1 MNTVD
6 QAAARMRGLMP
17 EGINTYWQF
26 MSGAGGYETRQVVEP
41 WDGYRVGVTDCPKD
55 VYGEGRL
62 YTVTSALA
70 VKTLEAGG
78 KLLPPVLHREHGVRT
93 HKGLGLPLVLRF
105 FECLIGPD
113 ILGGKDYFLWMGHQ
127 IDPEQFRIENMIASM
142 GPDVSQRIASLF
154 FDPKSDLDRRPLF
167 LGQQV
172 EQIIKL
178 RGQGESLAN
187 YPELWAR
194 AEEILGGLAQLTGL
208 RSGWY
213 ILLRESL
220 LGEKGDRLAMDPF
233 AIKLLLELV
242 LEAGLESKK
251 HDGPSQAVVLEI
263 DTKRLFSQTGGG
275 RLYPVLFDNR
285 DPLKT
290 VPAVSI
296 GPEAVVR
303 VLAAN
308 PAALRSTVFEVV
320 SIEEL
325 DKKNFLGH
333 SRPSDFDVN
342 ELDPSNPCCSL
353 RYSLK
358 PDEQVQ
364 RWRDQRG
371 ALDSVSLVK
380 LWREHLMAGRIA
392 PLQPIYPGQ
401 FGSESLDQ
409 FLLHVFGPE
418 IITGDSDRDWDLY
431 GGAFSRFELS
441 RLVLPGII
449 KGH

>member
-1 MNTVD
+1 
-6 QAAARMRGLMP
+6 
-17 EGINTYWQF
+17 
-26 MSGAGGYETRQVVEP
+26 
-41 WDGYRVGVTDCPKD
+41 
-55 VYGEGRL
+55 
-62 YTVTSALA
+62 
-70 VKTLEAGG
+70 
-78 KLLPPVLHREHGVRT
+78 
-93 HKGLGLPLVLRF
+93 
-105 FECLIGPD
+105 
-113 ILGGKDYFLWMGHQ
+113 
-127 IDPEQFRIENMIASM
+127 
-142 GPDVSQRIASLF
+142 
-154 FDPKSDLDRRPLF
+154 
-167 LGQQV
+167 
-172 EQIIKL
+172 
-178 RGQGESLAN
+178 
-187 YPELWAR
+187 
-194 AEEILGGLAQLTGL
+194 
-208 RSGWY
+208 
-213 ILLRESL
+213 
-220 LGEKGDRLAMDPF
+220 
-233 AIKLLLELV
+233 
-242 LEAGLESKK
+242 
-251 HDGPSQAVVLEI
+251 
-263 DTKRLFSQTGGG
+263 
-275 RLYPVLFDNR
+275 
-285 DPLKT
+285 
-290 VPAVSI
+290 
-296 GPEAVVR
+296 
-303 VLAAN
+303 
-308 PAALRSTVFEVV
+308 VV